1 MTFHL
6 LPRVADVRRAALRI
20 SLVATLGLGIATIV
34 RSDHVMGAVT
44 LPWDERTSM
53 VQMIPGTIGTVVP
66 VDSAVI
72 GGHGV
77 SEADGY
83 IADGQEPSP
92 FDEYVPA
99 IANLDPRLRSAVQRA
114 ATDAEA
120 DGIAF
125 VINSGW
131 RSATYQQALL
141 DEAITTYGSEEEAR
155 KLVQTP
161 DGSNHVSGEA
171 VDIGPTEADYWL
183 IEHGAEYGLCQ
194 TYANEIWHFELTTEP
209 GGMCPEPIDDA
220 ASG

>member
-20 SLVATLGLGIATIV
+20 SLVTTLGLGIVTIV
-34 RSDHVMGAVT
+34 RSDYGMGAVWPLWT
-44 LPWDERTSM
+44 ERTSM
-53 VQMIPGTIGTVVP
+53 VQIIPGTIGTDVP
-66 VDSAVI
+66 MDGAVI

-77 SEADGY
+77 SEADGH

-92 FDEYVPA
+92 FEEHLPA

-114 ATDAEA
+114 AMDAEA

-161 DGSNHVSGEA
+161 DGSKHVLGEA

-194 TYANEIWHFELTTEP
+194 TYANELWHFELMTEP
-209 GGMCPEPIDDA
+209 GGVCPEPIDDA